1 MRFNPKARL
10 DTSRTRDVGR
20 SGGGGG
26 LGGGGLG
33 GGVPLPTGKMGAG
46 GIVLVLV
53 LVLIS
58 QCTGVGPD
66 LGSILGGSASGLDAS
81 RFSDGQGDT
90 GRYADCKTGD
100 DANNNEDCALVAVEN
115 SLYDYWGDELGSRF
129 QPESAVETFTGA
141 VSTDGCGN
149 ATTDVG
155 PFYCPTDRTIY
166 LDTTFYRDML
176 EGQLGGEDAPFV
188 RAYVIAH
195 EYGHHIQ
202 NLLGIMGQVRT
213 QQGPRIDSVRLELQ
227 ADCFAGMWAQAAQST
242 PDEDGIVLISDLTE
256 TDVTDAIGA
265 ATAVGD
271 DYIQNRMGGRSNPE
285 SWTHGSSAQRVQWFK
300 QGMASNND
308 INACDTFAEGAL

>member
-33 GGVPLPTGKMGAG
+33 GGATLPTGKMGAG
-46 GIVLVLV
+46 GLVLVLV

-90 GRYADCKTGD
+90 GRYASCKTGE
-100 DANNNEDCALVAVEN
+100 DANNNADCALVAVEN
-115 SLYDYWGDELGSRF
+115 SLYDYWGDELGNQF
-129 QPESAVETFTGA
+129 QAESGVETFTGA
-141 VSTDGCGN
+141 VSTGGCGN

-155 PFYCPTDRTIY
+155 PFYCPTDQTIY

-195 EYGHHIQ
+195 EFGHHIQ
-202 NLLGIMGQVRT
+202 NLRGTMGQVRT
-213 QQGPRIDSVRLELQ
+213 QQGPKSDSVRLELQ
-227 ADCFAGMWAQAAQST
+227 ADCFAGMWAQAAQS
-242 PDEDGIVLISDLTE
+242 
-256 TDVTDAIGA
+256 
-265 ATAVGD
+265 
-271 DYIQNRMGGRSNPE
+271 
-285 SWTHGSSAQRVQWFK
+285 
-300 QGMASNND
+300 
-308 INACDTFAEGAL
+308 